1 MVSRETTKDT
11 GLQVK
16 HREGAD
22 MGVTDAG
29 LTQGA
34 PAWPQRA
41 CASEQAPEF
50 KLEKRPW
57 GFTPLT
63 SPCSFPRTHVCLNWV
78 QILEFGMMLE
88 TPSLFV

>member
-34 PAWPQRA
+34 PA
-41 CASEQAPEF
+41 
-50 KLEKRPW
+50 
-57 GFTPLT
+57 
-63 SPCSFPRTHVCLNWV
+63 
-78 QILEFGMMLE
+78 
-88 TPSLFV
+88 

>member
-16 HREGAD
+16 HKEGGD

-34 PAWPQRA
+34 PA
-41 CASEQAPEF
+41 
-50 KLEKRPW
+50 
-57 GFTPLT
+57 
-63 SPCSFPRTHVCLNWV
+63 
-78 QILEFGMMLE
+78 
-88 TPSLFV
+88 